1 MGIVYEA
8 FDRRR
13 NEVVALKKLIQPDP
27 AAIYRLKQEFRS
39 LADVAHPNL
48 VSLYELVNHREE
60 WFFTMELVRGTTF
73 LSYVQP
79 SAGWSGDAPSQ
90 ERTLTE
96 RRDFFDAA
104 SADSGQFTSP
114 VSPLTPA
121 PMTPAPATRIDLL
134 RPALRQLAEGV
145 VALHQ
150 AGKLHRDLKP
160 SNVLVTP
167 QGRVVIL
174 DFGLVA
180 DVNQSGLFRGGA
192 GVIVGTVA
200 YMAPEQADG
209 RTLCPAS

>member
-1 MGIVYEA
+1 HETLAYSHDLPTKGMPMASLGCCRRLPVRREIATDQGDGGERFDIRRRLGSGGMGIVYEA

-39 LADVAHPNL
+39 LAGVAHPNL

-114 VSPLTPA
+114 ISPLTPA

-150 AGKLHRDLKP
+150 AGKLHR
-160 SNVLVTP
+160 
-167 QGRVVIL
+167 
-174 DFGLVA
+174 
-180 DVNQSGLFRGGA
+180 
-192 GVIVGTVA
+192 
-200 YMAPEQADG
+200 
-209 RTLCPAS
+209 